1 MYIFPNKHRN
11 MTNHEGKHLYGIDDP
26 WDASIFDALAR
37 VNGCLHRTGMPEAA
51 SRLLE
56 EMQECICSGDGRT
69 PVTAFKAA
77 SPKVMDRV
85 LSLLVGE
92 GTVSGEEFVG
102 GSIRVILGGDGFP
115 VRDIWFKTTETVT
128 E

>member
-1 MYIFPNKHRN
+1 MINY
-11 MTNHEGKHLYGIDDP
+11 EGKHPYGIDDP
-26 WDASIFDALAR
+26 WDACVFDALAR

-56 EMQECICSGDGRT
+56 NLQDCICSGDGRT
-69 PVTAFKAA
+69 PETAFKAA
-77 SPKVMDRV
+77 SPMVMDRV
-85 LSLLVGE
+85 LFLLVGD
-92 GTVSGEEFVG
+92 GAVSGEESVG
-102 GSIRVILGGDGFP
+102 DRIRVILGGDGFP

>member
-1 MYIFPNKHRN
+1 
-11 MTNHEGKHLYGIDDP
+11 
-26 WDASIFDALAR
+26 
-37 VNGCLHRTGMPEAA
+37 
-51 SRLLE
+51 
-56 EMQECICSGDGRT
+56 MQDCICSGDGRT

-85 LSLLVGE
+85 LSLLAVE
-92 GTVSGEEFVG
+92 GAVSGKESLG
-102 GSIRVILGGDGFP
+102 DSIRVILGGDGFP